1 MPTDSEIEE
10 LINKSQV
17 PNTLSNT
24 NTWVWC
30 LENFWKEANLTY
42 NITEITDIQQLQEE
56 LILFFVGLKTKKDHR
71 DYHPNSIKW
80 HYNWEIIFTYIFLS
94 CTDEIT
100 TKSPL
105 KEKTNVVNKKLGTK
119 AHFDEVIN
127 FDSKKLF
134 RIPFK
139 RAPKEAELIEYN
151 SSQPQIIVQNHM
163 VFIYTV
169 CNKKVALEKN
179 WIIQQIHKIIG

>member
-1 MPTDSEIEE
+1 MTNNSNNYYSGNDNSTRFVMPTDSEIEE

-71 DYHPNSIKW
+71 DYHPNSIK
-80 HYNWEIIFTYIFLS
+80 YS
-94 CTDEIT
+94 
-100 TKSPL
+100 
-105 KEKTNVVNKKLGTK
+105 
-119 AHFDEVIN
+119 
-127 FDSKKLF
+127 
-134 RIPFK
+134 
-139 RAPKEAELIEYN
+139 
-151 SSQPQIIVQNHM
+151 
-163 VFIYTV
+163 
-169 CNKKVALEKN
+169 
-179 WIIQQIHKIIG
+179 